1 LSGSESHA
9 RIEVRV
15 SGEDASERAEII
27 AAQAFEAGATGL
39 EERNDAPEGRTP
51 AVTLLIYA
59 PAAVA
64 PRVEAALRAVAAP
77 GTSIASPTAEL
88 ELDWVARARAAA
100 KPVAVGDLVIR
111 PSWSAA
117 APEAP
122 AAPEGSA
129 VSEAQAG
136 PKLELVI
143 DPGQA
148 FGTGAHESTRL
159 ALRLL
164 QRHRASLSRGALLD
178 VGCGSGVLALAAR
191 LYGAAHVV
199 AFDLDPLASAAT
211 RQSLRRNDIG
221 GVRVF
226 CGPLEALATRSWETI
241 VANLLR
247 SEHEPI
253 FARLAAQLASEG
265 SLFLSGLLEREAE
278 PVLSWAAD
286 ADLEVFDRVLETD
299 ASGVGWLGLALRR
312 SAGSRRA

>member
-1 LSGSESHA
+1 MSGSESHA

-77 GTSIASPTAEL
+77 GTSIASPAGEP

-129 VSEAQAG
+129 VRAG

-211 RQSLRRNDIG
+211 RQSLRRNDID

-253 FARLAAQLASEG
+253 FARLAAQLAFEG

-286 ADLEVFDRVLETD
+286 ADLEVFDRVFETD